1 MISPNWFLTDRTR
14 FSVIDYNE
22 KKYMICFSNTLRR
35 QIIFVEDVAT
45 GKRALPLAN
54 EKNMLNE
61 TLIENLI
68 ERLKTF
74 GS

>member
-1 MISPNWFLTDRTR
+1 MVSPNWFLTDRTR

-22 KKYMICFSNTLRR
+22 KKYMICFSNTVKRE
-35 QIIFVEDVAT
+35 IIFVEEVET
-45 GKRALPLAN
+45 GKRVLPLPH

-61 TLIENLI
+61 KVIENLI
-68 ERLKTF
+68 IKIQ

>member
-14 FSVIDYNE
+14 FSVIDYND
-22 KKYMICFSNTLRR
+22 KKYMICFSNTVRR
-35 QIIFVEDVAT
+35 EIIFVEDVLT
-45 GKRALPLAN
+45 GKRALPLPN

-68 ERLKTF
+68 ARI
-74 GS
+74 

>member
-14 FSVIDYNE
+14 FSVIDYND
-22 KKYMICFSNTLRR
+22 KKYMICFSNTVRR
-35 QIIFVEDVAT
+35 EIIFVEEIET
-45 GKRALPLAN
+45 GKRALPLPK

-68 ERLKTF
+68 GRI
-74 GS
+74 

>member
-22 KKYMICFSNTLRR
+22 KKYMICFSNTVRR
-35 QIIFVEDVAT
+35 EVIFVEEVET
-45 GKRALPLAN
+45 GKRVLPLSK

-61 TLIENLI
+61 KVIEDLIMKIQE
-68 ERLKTF
+68 
-74 GS
+74 G